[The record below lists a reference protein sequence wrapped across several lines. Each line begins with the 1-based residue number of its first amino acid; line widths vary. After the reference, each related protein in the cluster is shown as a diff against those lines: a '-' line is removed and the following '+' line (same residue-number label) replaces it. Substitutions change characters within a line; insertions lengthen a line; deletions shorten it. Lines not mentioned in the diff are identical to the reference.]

1 MSKQIRLAASVI
13 VGRDG
18 SNGLEVLV
26 LERSATSRFLPS
38 YVVFPGGAVD
48 AQDADLADRWFGSRH
63 HVFRAGALRELFE
76 ESSVAV
82 TGSGVRAAVSLDAI
96 DADPPAVE
104 TIPEVAHWIAP
115 EDVPVRFDARYVA
128 VAASA
133 GVAPIPDGTEISA
146 AWWDTP
152 AALLAAWGTK
162 KRKLY
167 WPTYVTL
174 MALGSCADVADL
186 LALRLDTREP
196 DDHELE
202 YLHRS
207 TFYDD

>member
-1 MSKQIRLAASVI
+1 MRFAASVI

-18 SNGLEVLV
+18 ANGLEVLV
-26 LERSATSRFLPS
+26 LERSSASRFLPS

-48 AQDADLADRWFGSRH
+48 PGDTDLAEKWFGDGGQA
-63 HVFRAGALRELFE
+63 FRVGAVRELFE
-76 ESSVAV
+76 EAGIAV
-82 TGSGVRAAVSLDAI
+82 TRSGIRAATAFDEI
-96 DADPPAVE
+96 EQDPPTVE
-104 TIPEVAHWIAP
+104 MLPEVAHWVAP

-128 VAASA
+128 AASPL
-133 GVAPIPDGTEISA
+133 GVTPSPDGTETSV
-146 AWWDTP
+146 AWWSTP
-152 AALLAAWGTK
+152 ADLMSQWQSEE
-162 KRKLY
+162 RKLY
-167 WPTYVTL
+167 WPTYFTL
-174 MALGSCADVADL
+174 GALTSCTDVGDL